1 MNSNENY
8 NLEENNLPSMEQDD
22 ESSFINKVSQFNIIK
37 EKNNLTLYRKKLEK
51 RLFIFWI
58 IISFLSIL

>member
-8 NLEENNLPSMEQDD
+8 NLEENNLPPMEQDD

-51 RLFIFWI
+51 RLFIFCI
-58 IISFLSIL
+58 IIYFL